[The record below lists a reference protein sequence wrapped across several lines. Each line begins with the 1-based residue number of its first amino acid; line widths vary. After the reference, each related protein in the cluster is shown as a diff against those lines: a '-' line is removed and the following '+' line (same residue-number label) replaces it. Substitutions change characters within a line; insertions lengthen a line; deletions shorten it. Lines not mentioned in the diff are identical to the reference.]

1 MAQFRGGECYVTAKK
16 IMNTHKHQHTSSHTH
31 IHTSTPKRSL
41 PHNIYCWILSTSFSL
56 CCWILSTSF
65 SVSVA
70 WFWSSHPSSRARER
84 DVMADLLNMN
94 LTGDTQASV
103 ASVNAAM
110 SKLQV
115 DAATRD
121 YIVTPR
127 LEYRTVS
134 GVSGPLVIL
143 DKVRR
148 RATKTKH
155 RSTRLG
161 IFLFVVF

>member
-1 MAQFRGGECYVTAKK
+1 
-16 IMNTHKHQHTSSHTH
+16 
-31 IHTSTPKRSL
+31 
-41 PHNIYCWILSTSFSL
+41 
-56 CCWILSTSF
+56 
-65 SVSVA
+65 
-70 WFWSSHPSSRARER
+70 
-84 DVMADLLNMN
+84 MADLLNMN

-148 RATKTKH
+148 RATKTKQDIAKKKKKKKKKKKWKE
-155 RSTRLG
+155 RDCA
-161 IFLFVVF
+161 V

>member
-1 MAQFRGGECYVTAKK
+1 
-16 IMNTHKHQHTSSHTH
+16 
-31 IHTSTPKRSL
+31 
-41 PHNIYCWILSTSFSL
+41 
-56 CCWILSTSF
+56 
-65 SVSVA
+65 
-70 WFWSSHPSSRARER
+70 
-84 DVMADLLNMN
+84 MADLLGM
-94 LTGDTQASV
+94 TTPASV
-103 ASVNAAM
+103 TAMNAAM

-148 RATKTKH
+148 DITKEEERHVCVNAAALIEVRERA
-155 RSTRLG
+155 L
-161 IFLFVVF
+161 VYV

>member
-1 MAQFRGGECYVTAKK
+1 
-16 IMNTHKHQHTSSHTH
+16 
-31 IHTSTPKRSL
+31 
-41 PHNIYCWILSTSFSL
+41 
-56 CCWILSTSF
+56 
-65 SVSVA
+65 
-70 WFWSSHPSSRARER
+70 
-84 DVMADLLNMN
+84 MADLLNMN

-148 RATKTKH
+148 RATKTKKDIAKKKKKKWKE
-155 RSTRLG
+155 RDCA
-161 IFLFVVF
+161 V